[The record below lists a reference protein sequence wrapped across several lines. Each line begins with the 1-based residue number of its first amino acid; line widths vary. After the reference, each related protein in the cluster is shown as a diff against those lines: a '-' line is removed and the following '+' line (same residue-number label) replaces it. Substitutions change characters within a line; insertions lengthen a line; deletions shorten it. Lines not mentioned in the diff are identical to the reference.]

1 MEASAVGTSPEEKK
15 KSLKNEMVR
24 LLDQFLLGYISA
36 KDLIGGVVPM
46 LMVSQNRRGRK
57 NYIEKYLMEIAGKT
71 EQELTRE
78 YVYKIRE
85 TIKGEVVTSEKDRSK
100 VFRRSLRK
108 LVERFMYDEIEEPYY
123 LSMLSDLMIDF
134 HQEIQA
140 EPEVKHFFDNIQILF
155 SEKDSPPQQN
165 QTAPPIPSVME
176 MSLDFYESYFK
187 GLWDE

>member
-1 MEASAVGTSPEEKK
+1 MRTSGEKK
-15 KSLKNEMVR
+15 TSLKIEMVR

-46 LMVSQNRRGRK
+46 LMLSQNKRGRK
-57 NYIEKYLMEIAGKT
+57 NYIEKYLVEISGKT

-100 VFRRSLRK
+100 VFRRTLRK

-134 HQEIQA
+134 HKEILA
-140 EPEVKHFFDNIQILF
+140 EPDAKRFFDNLQILF
-155 SEKDSPPQQN
+155 SSKSSTAAQN
-165 QTAPPIPSVME
+165 QTVPSTPSVMD
-176 MSLDFYESYFK
+176 MSMDFYESYFK

>member
-1 MEASAVGTSPEEKK
+1 MRASGEKRT
-15 KSLKNEMVR
+15 SLKIEMVR

-46 LMVSQNRRGRK
+46 LILSQNKRGRK
-57 NYIEKYLMEIAGKT
+57 NYIEKYLMEISGKT

-78 YVYKIRE
+78 YIYKVRE
-85 TIKGEVVTSEKDRSK
+85 TIKGEVVTSEKDRSR

-134 HQEIQA
+134 HKEIQA
-140 EPEVKHFFDNIQILF
+140 EPDAKHFFDNVQVLF
-155 SEKDSPPQQN
+155 SSKDSTATRNQSVPP
-165 QTAPPIPSVME
+165 PPTIMDISM
-176 MSLDFYESYFK
+176 DFYENYFK

>member
-1 MEASAVGTSPEEKK
+1 MKSTSGNNKS
-15 KSLKNEMVR
+15 SLKKDMVR

-36 KDLIGGVVPM
+36 KDLMGGVVPM
-46 LMVSQNRRGRK
+46 LMVSQNKRGRK
-57 NYIEKYLMEIAGKT
+57 NYIEKYLMEISGKT

-78 YVYKIRE
+78 YVYKVRE

-134 HQEIQA
+134 HKEIQA
-140 EPEVKHFFDNIQILF
+140 EPEAKRFFDNLQVLF
-155 SEKDSPPQQN
+155 SSKNS
-165 QTAPPIPSVME
+165 TATRDQAVQPAPTVMD
-176 MSLDFYESYFK
+176 MSMDFYESYFK

>member
-1 MEASAVGTSPEEKK
+1 MEAIAMRTSPGEKK
-15 KSLKNEMVR
+15 ASLKSEMVW
-24 LLDQFLLGYISA
+24 LLDQFLLGYISS
-36 KDLIGGVVPM
+36 KDLISGVVPM
-46 LMVSQNRRGRK
+46 LMLSQHKRGRK

-100 VFRRSLRK
+100 VFRRTLRK

-134 HQEIQA
+134 HKEIQA
-140 EPEVKHFFDNIQILF
+140 EPEAKRFFDNLQILF
-155 SEKDSPPQQN
+155 SSKESSAQN
-165 QTAPPIPSVME
+165 QATPPMPSVMD
-176 MSLDFYESYFK
+176 MSMDFYESYFK